1 MIQTLISERFDI
13 MQTVDLIVEC
23 AMDVKREKLIGRLGR
38 IKYRVPIINAYVV
51 EIPVQHIGEISGMDG
66 IKNVYRAVPM
76 TVQTRKHT
84 GRGIS
89 IAVLDTGVSPVFD
102 LVKPKNRIIA
112 FKDFING
119 QKEPYD
125 DNGHGTHVAGIAA
138 GNGWMSGG
146 KYSGI
151 ASEAN
156 IIGIKILDKS
166 GGGGS
171 GEVLAGL
178 QWVLDNRMKFGI
190 RIVNLSMGTVE
201 AHSKD
206 PLVKAV
212 EAAWDAGIVITVAA
226 GNNGPKPGSV
236 TSPGI
241 SRKVVT
247 VGSSDDKN
255 SVQIWGDT
263 LENFSGRGPTL
274 DCIVKPDLL
283 APGTNIVSCLSAD
296 VSISSTSH
304 SKIKVVDN
312 HYLQMSGTSMST
324 PIVAGAIALLLE
336 KHPTLTPND
345 VKYMLKQC
353 ATPLDYPPNQQG
365 WGLLNIE
372 KLMTLPPVSQIAQK
386 QQYR

>member
-1 MIQTLISERFDI
+1 
-13 MQTVDLIVEC
+13 MQTVDLIIEC
-23 AMDVKREKLIGRLGR
+23 AMDSRCEKLLERLGK
-38 IKYRVPIINAYVV
+38 IKYHVPIISSYVV
-51 EIPVQHIGEISGMDG
+51 EMPIQHIGKINGVDG
-66 IKNVYRAVPM
+66 IKNVYKAAPM
-76 TVQTRKHT
+76 TVQTKKYT

-89 IAVLDTGVSPVFD
+89 IAVLDTGVSPVHD
-102 LVKPKNRIIA
+102 LSKPRNRVIA
-112 FKDFING
+112 FKDFVNG

-146 KYSGI
+146 KYKGV
-151 ASEAN
+151 APEAN
-156 IIGIKILDKS
+156 IVGVKILDKK

-171 GEVLAGL
+171 GEVLAGI
-178 QWVLDNRMKFGI
+178 QWVLDNRDKYGI

-201 AHSKD
+201 THGKD

-212 EAAWDAGIVITVAA
+212 EAAWDSGMILTVAA

-247 VGSSDDKN
+247 VGSSDDN
-255 SVQIWGDT
+255 HTVQIWGDI

-283 APGTNIVSCLSAD
+283 APGTNIISCLSTD
-296 VSISSTSH
+296 VSITSTNRN
-304 SKIKVVDN
+304 KIKLVDD

-336 KHPTLTPND
+336 KYPSLAPNE

-353 ATPLDYPPNQQG
+353 AVSLDCSPNQQG

-372 KLMTLPPVSQIAQK
+372 KLMSLPPIGQISQITQK
-386 QQYR
+386 PKFR